1 MSPDAKFQ
9 QIADDLRIGIRSG
22 QYAPGAKLPSEDELA
37 TRYDVA
43 INTVRNATRQLV
55 AEGLIEV
62 RPKSGAYVRQYR
74 RIRRDANARLA
85 AAHWGAGRDVWD
97 VDAAGRDRS
106 VDRVEVNRE
115 TAPADVANRLSTPDV
130 WVRRRRYLID
140 GRAVQ
145 TAVSYLPAEIVDG
158 SPITQQDTG
167 AGGTYARLAELGFAP
182 AEFVEMEIVRMPSPD
197 EIAALQLAPGTPVA
211 EIRREAITA
220 AGRIVEV
227 NDMVCAGDAY
237 LFQWR
242 FPAS

>member
-1 MSPDAKFQ
+1 MPPDVKFQ
-9 QIADDLRIGIRSG
+9 QIAADLRAGIRSG
-22 QYAPGAKLPSEDELA
+22 QYAPGDKLPSEDDLA
-37 TRYDVA
+37 TLYGVA

-74 RIRRDANARLA
+74 RIRRDANQRLA
-85 AAHWGAGRDVWD
+85 VSQWGSGRDIWD
-97 VDAAGRDRS
+97 VDAAGRERK
-106 VDRVEVNRE
+106 VDNITVTRE
-115 TAPADVANRLSTPDV
+115 IAPDDVANRLSTPDV

-158 SPITQQDTG
+158 SPITTPDTG
-167 AGGTYARLAELGFAP
+167 PGGTYARLADLGHAP
-182 AEFVEMEIVRMPSPD
+182 AEFVELEIVRMPSPD
-197 EIAALQLAPGTPVA
+197 EIAALELAPGTPVA
-211 EIRREAITA
+211 EIRREAVTA
-220 AGRIVEV
+220 VGRIVEV
-227 NDMVCAGDAY
+227 NDMVCAGDVY